1 MLVGGASVALSLPFT
16 QCVVPEG
23 ITGPVAIY
31 VTNDTQPINNNARD
45 KFIGNIV
52 AGPTMAFIDN
62 KPEVLGQFARP
73 NVAGSANVNAP
84 ITAISTQTISPA
96 DASQLLRA
104 TGSVVAAPTNVIAA
118 PSAVPTVGAIG
129 AVGGSP
135 VAPVAGAPST
145 APGFTGP
152 SPDGLLTVIGMQMVP
167 NAPASS

>member
-1 MLVGGASVALSLPFT
+1 MLVGGAPLALSLPFS

-73 NVAGSANVNAP
+73 NLAGAANIP
-84 ITAISTQTISPA
+84 STSTQTISPA
-96 DASQLLRA
+96 QASDLVGSSTIVSSGSVPTAGAVNAAPGVPSGAPPTASQ
-104 TGSVVAAPTNVIAA
+104 
-118 PSAVPTVGAIG
+118 
-129 AVGGSP
+129 
-135 VAPVAGAPST
+135 
-145 APGFTGP
+145 FTGP
-152 SPDGLLTVIGMQMVP
+152 SPDGSVTVLGWSTVP
-167 NAPASS
+167 NTPST